1 MPQKK
6 SESETDTHDDK
17 STVISELKGSE
28 QHYDLKNQPGEDGDP
43 NHANEDDPA
52 SPETRKMVKK
62 AAKKSDEDT
71 QIASAL
77 KDAAD

>member
-1 MPQKK
+1 MTRK
-6 SESETDTHDDK
+6 SGKAETDDHDDK
-17 STVISELKGSE
+17 SAVISELKGSE

-62 AAKKSDEDT
+62 AAEKSDEDT
-71 QIASAL
+71 QVASAL